1 VRRQNETALR
11 VAEWC
16 ANRKEVKRVHY
27 PGLKDHVDHKTA
39 TDLLDG
45 FGGML
50 AIELSGGGKAADKF
64 VRKLRLIQ
72 YAASLGGVDTILS
85 EPRYSSHA
93 KMTSEQRTKAG
104 IPDGF
109 MRVSIGL
116 EEADDIIAD
125 IEQAL

>member
-1 VRRQNETALR
+1 MGPPQGTT
-11 VAEWC
+11 VAPQRSVC
-16 ANRKEVKRVHY
+16 Q
-27 PGLKDHVDHKTA
+27 T
-39 TDLLDG
+39 
-45 FGGML
+45 
-50 AIELSGGGKAADKF
+50 
-64 VRKLRLIQ
+64 
-72 YAASLGGVDTILS
+72 GGVDTILS

-109 MRVSIGL
+109 MRISIGL